1 MAYLNMFKE
10 LKDIISIKTKYDAKA
25 IQTNHRFEN
34 YDNWK
39 AFTNEAQQQMW
50 ATKERISEPK
60 DRSIEIIQF
69 EEKNR
74 KKEELSKLI
83 WDL

>member
-1 MAYLNMFKE
+1 MFKE
-10 LKDIISIKTKYDAKA
+10 LKDIISIKKKTKYDAKA

-39 AFTNEAQQQMW
+39 KFTNEAQQQMW
-50 ATKERISEPK
+50 TTKERISEPK

-69 EEKNR
+69 EKKKKNR
-74 KKEELSKLI
+74 KKELSKLI

>member
-10 LKDIISIKTKYDAKA
+10 LKDIISIKKKTKYDAKA

-39 AFTNEAQQQMW
+39 KFTNEAQQQMW
-50 ATKERISEPK
+50 TTKERISEPK

-69 EEKNR
+69 EKKKKTGKKNYQ
-74 KKEELSKLI
+74 S
-83 WDL
+83 